1 MLALK
6 TWRETAKGLP
16 DLLEYAAVIDDGIV
30 STKSGALLAAWIY
43 EGRDMTSASA
53 TEKNQLTVHVNAALS
68 VLGNGWMTHHD
79 AVRVEVDP
87 YFPEQRW
94 PDPVSELID
103 DERREYFSGQGSHY
117 ETVQVLS
124 VSYLPP
130 VTQSSRLGQW
140 VYGESQDRKTIADR
154 ELEKFQTVISE
165 LEGRLSSHYRLARL
179 KGVKVLGAHGRERV
193 HDELLSYLQW
203 AITGIRQPIQLPP
216 CPMYLDALIGA
227 QDFIGG
233 TVPKIGDHHIRVVS
247 IDGFPQESHAELLE
261 GLDTL
266 PIPYRW
272 STRFIYL
279 DSWEADAELEKYRKK
294 WEQRKRPI
302 RDQIFGTKDG
312 KIDLDALS
320 MEEDVVAAKADAS
333 AGLVRYGYFSTAIIV
348 MDKDD
353 NRALDHAQRIATV
366 IRNSGFNARIE
377 QENAIEAW
385 LGALPGNYWAN
396 VRRPVMHTL
405 NLSHLLPLS
414 TIWAGERFN
423 PCAMYPPNSPPLM
436 MGATQGS
443 TPFRVNLHVSDVGHT
458 AILGPTG
465 TGKSTL
471 LQLAALQARRYPN
484 ATIVCFDKRY
494 SGYIPTQA
502 VGGAHYDIAGDYN
515 EIAFAPFSRLEGEKD
530 LSWATGWVE
539 MCVQLQG
546 VNVTPTHRK
555 AIGEAVRLV
564 ALSEHRT
571 FTALAATIQDAEL
584 RTALEPYLVG
594 AEFGELFDAEQDQ
607 IVENNWITFEINSL
621 MSLGPRAVLPAL
633 SYLFHLIESRM
644 QGQPGF
650 LFLDEV
656 WMMLGHDVFR
666 EKLREWLKELRKM
679 NWSVVMATQSLSDA
693 KRSGILDVI
702 NESCPTKI
710 FLANPYA
717 EQKEAAALY
726 ADMGVT
732 ASQRRVIANMVPKR
746 EYFLTSPLGARRFS
760 LDIGPIGLAIAA
772 ASSSEEI
779 QEARAL
785 IKKNPD
791 GWVFEYLQRRGLWG

>member
-6 TWRETAKGLP
+6 TWREKAKGLP
-16 DLLEYAAVIDDGIV
+16 DLLDYAAVIDDGIV
-30 STKSGALLAAWIY
+30 TTKGGAYLAAWIY

-79 AVRVEVDP
+79 ALRVEVDP
-87 YFPEQRW
+87 YFPEQAW

-140 VYGESQDRKTIADR
+140 VYGESADRKTIADR
-154 ELEKFQTVISE
+154 ELERFQTVIGE

-179 KGVKVLGAHGRERV
+179 KGVKVLGAQGRERV

-227 QDFIGG
+227 QDFVGG
-233 TVPKIGDHHIRVVS
+233 TVPKIGEYHIRVVS

-320 MEEDVVAAKADAS
+320 MEEDVVAAKADAA
-333 AGLVRYGYFSTAIIV
+333 AGLVRYGYYSTAIII

-353 NRALDHAQRIATV
+353 RIALDNAQRIATV

-377 QENAIEAW
+377 AENAIEAW
-385 LGALPGNYWAN
+385 LGTLPGNYWAN

-423 PCAMYPPNSPPLM
+423 PCDKYPPNSPPLM
-436 MGATQGS
+436 MGATEGS
-443 TPFRVNLHVSDVGHT
+443 TPFRVNFHVSDVGHT
-458 AILGPTG
+458 VILGPTG

-471 LQLAALQARRYPN
+471 LQLAALRPADTRTPRSSVSTSATPVSSRPRRSVAR
-484 ATIVCFDKRY
+484 T
-494 SGYIPTQA
+494 T
-502 VGGAHYDIAGDYN
+502 
-515 EIAFAPFSRLEGEKD
+515 
-530 LSWATGWVE
+530 T
-539 MCVQLQG
+539 
-546 VNVTPTHRK
+546 
-555 AIGEAVRLV
+555 
-564 ALSEHRT
+564 
-571 FTALAATIQDAEL
+571 
-584 RTALEPYLVG
+584 
-594 AEFGELFDAEQDQ
+594 
-607 IVENNWITFEINSL
+607 
-621 MSLGPRAVLPAL
+621 LPATTTK
-633 SYLFHLIESRM
+633 SPSH
-644 QGQPGF
+644 
-650 LFLDEV
+650 
-656 WMMLGHDVFR
+656 
-666 EKLREWLKELRKM
+666 
-679 NWSVVMATQSLSDA
+679 
-693 KRSGILDVI
+693 RS
-702 NESCPTKI
+702 
-710 FLANPYA
+710 
-717 EQKEAAALY
+717 
-726 ADMGVT
+726 
-732 ASQRRVIANMVPKR
+732 
-746 EYFLTSPLGARRFS
+746 
-760 LDIGPIGLAIAA
+760 A
-772 ASSSEEI
+772 AS
-779 QEARAL
+779 R
-785 IKKNPD
+785 
-791 GWVFEYLQRRGLWG
+791 VRRT